1 MAKKLVTID
10 VNDENLKVS
19 AKPVKAKEA
28 KVVESTEMEK
38 LGFVE
43 INNAGVSKKTAKVA
57 AKGFEKN
64 LTESAKK
71 AVKTQT
77 SVVEDYFDFSF
88 KRNEK
93 ALAEKEEVVAKK
105 TVEKKTVSKAK
116 TTKTTAAK
124 SAKTAKETKVDACEV
139 KIDENLKQAQ
149 TENVSKSVAFDNEVC
164 QIIRV
169 ARIGSLFDCD
179 KRAIQA

>member
-10 VNDENLKVS
+10 VNDDNLKVS
-19 AKPVKAKEA
+19 AKPVKAKET

-38 LGFVE
+38 LGIVE
-43 INNAGVSKKTAKVA
+43 INNASSSKKCAKA

-64 LTESAKK
+64 VCEGTKR
-71 AVKTQT
+71 AVKSQT
-77 SVVEDYFDFSF
+77 SEVEDYFDFSF
-88 KRNEK
+88 KRNQK
-93 ALAEKEEVVAKK
+93 ALDAKDDVVEKKVAA
-105 TVEKKTVSKAK
+105 KKTVSKTTTAK
-116 TTKTTAAK
+116 KTATKTAA
-124 SAKTAKETKVDACEV
+124 TAKKSKASACEV
-139 KIDENLKQAQ
+139 KIDEQLKQAQ
-149 TENVSKSVAFDNEVC
+149 TENVTNSVVFDSEVC

>member
-38 LGFVE
+38 LGIVE
-43 INNAGVSKKTAKVA
+43 INNASSSKKCAQA

-64 LTESAKK
+64 VCEGTKR
-71 AVKTQT
+71 AVKSQT
-77 SVVEDYFDFSF
+77 SEVEDYFDFSF
-88 KRNEK
+88 KRNQK
-93 ALAEKEEVVAKK
+93 ALDSKDEVLEEKVTAKK
-105 TVEKKTVSKAK
+105 VVSKATASNK
-116 TTKTTAAK
+116 TTKSAVSEKKSKVAAR
-124 SAKTAKETKVDACEV
+124 EV
-139 KIDENLKQAQ
+139 KIDEQLKQTQ
-149 TENVSKSVAFDNEVC
+149 TENVTNSVVFDSEVC

-179 KRAIQA
+179 KRVIQA

>member
-19 AKPVKAKEA
+19 AKPVEAKKAKL
-28 KVVESTEMEK
+28 VESTEMEK

-43 INNAGVSKKTAKVA
+43 INNAAVSKKVAKVM

-64 LTESAKK
+64 LTESTKK
-71 AVKTQT
+71 TVKSQT
-77 SVVEDYFDFSF
+77 SAVEDYFDFSF
-88 KRNEK
+88 KTNTNASET
-93 ALAEKEEVVAKK
+93 KEGL
-105 TVEKKTVSKAK
+105 VEKKTIAKKTAAK
-116 TTKTTAAK
+116 TTKK
-124 SAKTAKETKVDACEV
+124 STEKSSATKSKKETSKAET
-139 KIDENLKQAQ
+139 KIDEQLKQAQ
-149 TENVSKSVAFDNEVC
+149 TSNVSDSIVFDNEVC
-164 QIIRV
+164 QILRV